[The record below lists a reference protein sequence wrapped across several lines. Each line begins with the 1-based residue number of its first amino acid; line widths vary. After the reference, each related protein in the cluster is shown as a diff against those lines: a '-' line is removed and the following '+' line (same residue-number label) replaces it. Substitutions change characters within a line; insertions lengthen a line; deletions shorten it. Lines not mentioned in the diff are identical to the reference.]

1 MKNIDSLK
9 IASRL
14 LKSQRESLQLSI
26 KEVSIDLRLEERIVR
41 DIEDANFTSFKSYL
55 FLKGYLLNYANLLG
69 VNISLPVV
77 DVTNTNTNTNTNTS
91 ASTNTNKITMRKK
104 YKKNYVFVIFPVALL
119 ILVIYKM
126 YYDSESISKIN
137 NSDDIESISEITI
150 QSIKESKL
158 PNNKKL
164 LDDSLK
170 INTKEINTKKTFLSI
185 GLEGQQAID
194 QIEEKDFISKN
205 SVLLDDSDAIKLNNT
220 IIIGDDPKIV
230 AVGKK
235 LEIFYNGD
243 SWTEIIDSYGN
254 IVFFDLVKQGKI
266 LEFNILAPF
275 EILIGNATVV
285 DIKYN
290 NKTVSIGYINPDT
303 NVGKIKIKE

>member
-1 MKNIDSLK
+1 M
-9 IASRL
+9 
-14 LKSQRESLQLSI
+14 
-26 KEVSIDLRLEERIVR
+26 
-41 DIEDANFTSFKSYL
+41 
-55 FLKGYLLNYANLLG
+55 
-69 VNISLPVV
+69 
-77 DVTNTNTNTNTNTS
+77 
-91 ASTNTNKITMRKK
+91 
-104 YKKNYVFVIFPVALL
+104 LL

-150 QSIKESKL
+150 QDIKEPKL
-158 PNNKKL
+158 PNNKNS
-164 LDDSLK
+164 LDDSLE
-170 INTKEINTKKTFLSI
+170 INTKEINTKKLFLSRD
-185 GLEGQQAID
+185 LEGQQAEGLAID

-254 IVFFDLVKQGKI
+254 IVFFDLAIQGET

-290 NKTVSIGYINPDT
+290 NKAVSVGYINPDN

>member
-1 MKNIDSLK
+1 
-9 IASRL
+9 
-14 LKSQRESLQLSI
+14 
-26 KEVSIDLRLEERIVR
+26 
-41 DIEDANFTSFKSYL
+41 
-55 FLKGYLLNYANLLG
+55 
-69 VNISLPVV
+69 
-77 DVTNTNTNTNTNTS
+77 
-91 ASTNTNKITMRKK
+91 
-104 YKKNYVFVIFPVALL
+104 
-119 ILVIYKM
+119 M

-150 QSIKESKL
+150 QDIKESKL
-158 PNNKKL
+158 PNNKKI

-170 INTKEINTKKTFLSI
+170 INTKEINTKKTFLSRD
-185 GLEGQQAID
+185 LEGQQAID

-205 SVLLDDSDAIKLNNT
+205 NISLDDRDAIKLKNT

-230 AVGKK
+230 AIGKK

-254 IVFFDLVKQGKI
+254 IVFFDLVIQGET

-290 NKTVSIGYINPDT
+290 NKTVSVGYINPDN
-303 NVGKIKIKE
+303 NVGKIKIKK

>member
-104 YKKNYVFVIFPVALL
+104 YKKKLCFC
-119 ILVIYKM
+119 
-126 YYDSESISKIN
+126 
-137 NSDDIESISEITI
+137 DIPRRT
-150 QSIKESKL
+150 
-158 PNNKKL
+158 
-164 LDDSLK
+164 
-170 INTKEINTKKTFLSI
+170 
-185 GLEGQQAID
+185 
-194 QIEEKDFISKN
+194 
-205 SVLLDDSDAIKLNNT
+205 
-220 IIIGDDPKIV
+220 
-230 AVGKK
+230 
-235 LEIFYNGD
+235 
-243 SWTEIIDSYGN
+243 
-254 IVFFDLVKQGKI
+254 
-266 LEFNILAPF
+266 FNISDLQ
-275 EILIGNATVV
+275 
-285 DIKYN
+285 
-290 NKTVSIGYINPDT
+290 
-303 NVGKIKIKE
+303 NVLR